1 MEHAWNKIKQEVY
14 NSLEAALKKEK
25 LKVTEDELWNSIEE
39 PPSAKMGDLACSI
52 SFPLGKKA
60 RKSPRDIAEQI
71 LAAVKKPK
79 YVKKVALAGAY
90 VNFFLDRNAF
100 AKEVIGEAVEL
111 DYGKSENKKE
121 KIMVEFCQANTHK
134 AFHIGHLRGT
144 LLGESLSR
152 ILQFS
157 GYNVL
162 RANYQGDIGA
172 HVAKCLWAY
181 QNLHKGGEPREHKGE
196 WLGKLYAE
204 GSKKL
209 VENPNLKVDID
220 KMQKRLEEG
229 NDTELQHLWQRT
241 RQWSLDEFE
250 GIYKDLGV
258 KFDYSFFESQM
269 DKRGKELVTELQ
281 KKKVAK
287 KSAGAVIVELKKFGL
302 DTFMLLKSDGTT
314 LYSTRDLALAE
325 EKYKKY
331 KIDRAIYVVG
341 SEQRLYF
348 QQLFKTLQLMGFR
361 KARNSFHLAFD
372 LINLHGQKM
381 SSREGLTIIYRDLK
395 EKMLEKAMEE
405 VISRNP
411 EMAPAEQKKI
421 AQEVAMGAIKFSI
434 LNISNNK
441 TIFFDWDKALSLE
454 GETGPYIQY
463 AAVRAKRILEKVA
476 ETKGKPK
483 ISGLDKDEE
492 HELVKHLSKFPL
504 IVEESATHYRV
515 HTIANYMH
523 KLAERFNVYY
533 NNIQIL
539 NTPEKNLR
547 ESRIELVRATFNVM
561 KSCLFLMGINVPER
575 M

>member
-1 MEHAWNKIKQEVY
+1 MEHAWNKVKQEVY
-14 NSLEAALKKEK
+14 NSLEVALKKEK
-25 LKVTEDELWNSIEE
+25 LKVTPEELLNSIEE

-90 VNFFLDRNAF
+90 VNFFFDRIAF
-100 AKEVIGEAVEL
+100 AKEVIGEAIPTN
-111 DYGKSENKKE
+111 YGEGEKKKE
-121 KIMVEFCQANTHK
+121 KIMVEFSQANTHK

-152 ILQFS
+152 ILKFE
-157 GYNVL
+157 GYNVI
-162 RANYQGDIGA
+162 RANYEGDIGA

-181 QNLHKGGEPREHKGE
+181 KALHRGQEPQEHKGE

-204 GSKKL
+204 ASKKL
-209 VENPNLKVDID
+209 AENPNLKAEID
-220 KMQKRLEEG
+220 RIQKKIEEG
-229 NDTELQHLWQRT
+229 NDPELQALWQKT
-241 RQWSLDEFE
+241 RQWSLDEYE
-250 GIYKDLGV
+250 QIYKELGV
-258 KFDYSFFESQM
+258 KFDHYFFESQM

-287 KSAGAVIVELKKFGL
+287 KSAGAVVVELKKYGL
-302 DTFMLLKSDGTT
+302 DTLMLLKSDGTT

-325 EKYKKY
+325 EKYKKH

-348 QQLFKTLQLMGFR
+348 QQLFKTLQLMGFK
-361 KARNSFHLAFD
+361 KAKYSFHLAFD
-372 LINLHGQKM
+372 LINIQGQKM
-381 SSREGLTIIYRDLK
+381 SSREGLTITYRDLK
-395 EKMLEKAMEE
+395 DKMVEKATEE

-411 EMAPAEQKKI
+411 ELAPEEHKKMAEEI
-421 AQEVAMGAIKFSI
+421 AIGAIKFSL
-434 LNISNNK
+434 LNISNSK
-441 TIFFDWDKALSLE
+441 TIFFDWDKALSFE

-476 ETKGKPK
+476 APKGKIK
-483 ISGLDKDEE
+483 ILGLEKDEE
-492 HELVKHLSKFPL
+492 HELAKHLAKYPL
-504 IVEESATHYRV
+504 VLEDASEHYRI
-515 HTIANYMH
+515 HTVASYAH
-523 KLAERFNVYY
+523 KLAERFNLYY

-539 NTPEKNLR
+539 NTADKDLR
-547 ESRIELVRATFNVM
+547 EARIELVRATFNVM
-561 KSCLFLMGINVPER
+561 RSCFYILGIDIPER

>member
-1 MEHAWNKIKQEVY
+1 
-14 NSLEAALKKEK
+14 
-25 LKVTEDELWNSIEE
+25 
-39 PPSAKMGDLACSI
+39 
-52 SFPLGKKA
+52 
-60 RKSPRDIAEQI
+60 
-71 LAAVKKPK
+71 
-79 YVKKVALAGAY
+79 
-90 VNFFLDRNAF
+90 
-100 AKEVIGEAVEL
+100 
-111 DYGKSENKKE
+111 
-121 KIMVEFCQANTHK
+121 
-134 AFHIGHLRGT
+134 
-144 LLGESLSR
+144 
-152 ILQFS
+152 
-157 GYNVL
+157 
-162 RANYQGDIGA
+162 
-172 HVAKCLWAY
+172 
-181 QNLHKGGEPREHKGE
+181 
-196 WLGKLYAE
+196 
-204 GSKKL
+204 
-209 VENPNLKVDID
+209 
-220 KMQKRLEEG
+220 
-229 NDTELQHLWQRT
+229 
-241 RQWSLDEFE
+241 
-250 GIYKDLGV
+250 
-258 KFDYSFFESQM
+258 
-269 DKRGKELVTELQ
+269 
-281 KKKVAK
+281 
-287 KSAGAVIVELKKFGL
+287 
-302 DTFMLLKSDGTT
+302 
-314 LYSTRDLALAE
+314 
-325 EKYKKY
+325 
-331 KIDRAIYVVG
+331 
-341 SEQRLYF
+341 
-348 QQLFKTLQLMGFR
+348 
-361 KARNSFHLAFD
+361 
-372 LINLHGQKM
+372 M

>member
-1 MEHAWNKIKQEVY
+1 MEHAWNKVRQGVY

-25 LKVTEDELWNSIEE
+25 LKVTSEELWNSIEE

-71 LAAVKKPK
+71 LAVVKKPK
-79 YVKKVALAGAY
+79 YIKKVALAGAY
-90 VNFFLDRNAF
+90 VNFFFNRDAF
-100 AKEVIGEAVEL
+100 AKEVISEAVGK
-111 DYGKSENKKE
+111 DYGKGEKKKE
-121 KIMVEFCQANTHK
+121 KIMVEFSQANTHK

-152 ILQFS
+152 ILQFE
-157 GYNVL
+157 GYNVI

-181 QNLHKGGEPREHKGE
+181 QNLHKGQEPAEHKGE
-196 WLGKLYAE
+196 WLGKLYTEA
-204 GSKKL
+204 SQKL
-209 VENPNLKVDID
+209 KENLNLKAEID
-220 KMQKRLEEG
+220 KIQKNLEEG
-229 NDTELQHLWQRT
+229 NNHELKSLWQRT
-241 RQWSLDEFE
+241 RQWSLDEYE
-250 GIYKDLGV
+250 EIYKDLGV
-258 KFDYSFFESQM
+258 KFDNYFFEGQL
-269 DKRGKELVTELQ
+269 DKRGKEIVSELI
-281 KKKVAK
+281 KKKIAR

-302 DTFMLLKSDGTT
+302 DMFVLLKADGTT
-314 LYSTRDLALAE
+314 LYSARDLALGE
-325 EKYKKY
+325 EKYKKH

-341 SEQRLYF
+341 SEQRLYL
-348 QQLFKTLQLMGFR
+348 QQLFKTQELMGFK
-361 KARNSFHLAFD
+361 KAKKSFHLAFD

-381 SSREGLTIIYRDLK
+381 SSREGLTITYRDLK

-421 AQEVAMGAIKFSI
+421 AEGVSMGAIKFSI
-434 LNISNNK
+434 LNISNTK

-476 ETKGKPK
+476 ETKKPK
-483 ISGLDKDEE
+483 ISGLEKDEE
-492 HELVKHLSKFPL
+492 HELIKLLAKFPL

-523 KLAERFNVYY
+523 KVAERFNVYY
-533 NNIQIL
+533 NNIQVL
-539 NTPEKNLR
+539 NTPDKNLR

-561 KSCLFLMGINVPER
+561 QSCLYLMGISVPER